1 MADPPYVEPP
11 YSTHL
16 GVIRNKSQLYNV
28 GIHPVKASTTLVRG
42 MVVNFIKATGVE
54 AAYGAIATIIKGQ
67 IGMISEGSAN
77 ATTSA
82 GGSEVQVWGSGT
94 IGVVKAGGVIDAS
107 AGRALTV
114 AAAVADEGTLIQ
126 FALDGNNGESH
137 IADYLGHYGEDIGVG
152 QVVTDAAKGDEIVVR
167 FR

>member
-82 GGSEVQVWGSGT
+82 GGSEVQVWGSWNNRCSQSRRSNRRKCWST
-94 IGVVKAGGVIDAS
+94 NSCIC
-107 AGRALTV
+107 TV
-114 AAAVADEGTLIQ
+114 VADEGLIQ
-126 FALDGNNGESH
+126 FTLRMATTEK
-137 IADYLGHYGEDIGVG
+137 A
-152 QVVTDAAKGDEIVVR
+152 
-167 FR
+167 